1 MSHQLRSSKN
11 FTDSYP
17 VGPGNHEAKSC
28 MDIAA
33 HIAHPWC
40 ACGHHLH
47 SARICLHGWI
57 THDAGRPRRR
67 ELMEW
72 GESLPSYVFMV
83 IVWRAWLSTSVW
95 FPCLV
100 LLLRMWGITARKSWS
115 RRETEV
121 GKVCFK
127 QFWAFPIA
135 HFFIGENV
143 EKSSNFQAGR
153 QSCARRRFTLATV
166 KPPVK
171 NGDGPPKKL
180 MNFSDSDIA
189 GLVTEPVTERM
200 TSPLMGF
207 RASRLHAWVGKW
219 HSYHHKM
226 GRKPIWH
233 TVDGQSG

>member
-171 NGDGPPKKL
+171 NGDGLKLKIFHFPPKEIDEFFRFRHCR
-180 MNFSDSDIA
+180 FSDRA
-189 GLVTEPVTERM
+189 GDWADDQSADGFQGQPLARLGWKVTFLP
-200 TSPLMGF
+200 PQNG
-207 RASRLHAWVGKW
+207 
-219 HSYHHKM
+219 
-226 GRKPIWH
+226 
-233 TVDGQSG
+233 